1 MTLLA
6 GVRMQPPSRLA
17 RMRRGFASNDFL
29 LLWSGQTVS
38 KIGNGAYKVAV
49 AWSVYQISK
58 STAAMGL
65 VLALNVVPELALA
78 MLGGTIADRISRR
91 TVIIVA
97 DAIAAVAT
105 LGLAVASEVGALSIN
120 MLMVGALLL
129 GVVSAFYGPA
139 YAALK
144 GQLPGV
150 GGRGSANAWFTVSS
164 NLARLA
170 GPALA
175 GMAFAAGGAG
185 TVFGLDAASF
195 ALAVVT
201 TYFVQVPSS
210 PERPATLPA
219 ESESQRSSA
228 GREMVQGLA
237 YTVKA
242 RWLVITLAISLVA
255 NVACLA
261 PYAVLLPDLV
271 TVHGS
276 GIGLLGL
283 LCATEIGVGT
293 LGAIAIGRM
302 SSRLRPGTAMLT
314 LCGLLGVGTLLLGL
328 PGGHAPLLFAGVAM
342 IGLGLSFDVIEQTL
356 LQSLVPDRLLS
367 RVYAVNTV
375 VSYSLLPVGYTIA
388 GLVAKHTGAAPVLAV
403 GGVALIAACGVAAPH
418 PEVRRLNT
426 VAC

>member
-1 MTLLA
+1 MTSLTS
-6 GVRMQPPSRLA
+6 VSIRPSSRLTRA
-17 RMRRGFASNDFL
+17 RRGLVGNDFL

-38 KIGNGAYKVAV
+38 RIGNGAYKVAV
-49 AWSVYQISK
+49 AWAVYQISK

-97 DAIAAVAT
+97 DSIAAVVT
-105 LGLAVASEVGALSIN
+105 LGLAVAAAFGALSIS
-120 MLMVGALLL
+120 MLMVGAFLL

-144 GQLPGV
+144 GRLPGV
-150 GGRGSANAWFTVSS
+150 SGRGSANAWFTVSG

-185 TVFGLDAASF
+185 TVFGLDAATF
-195 ALAVVT
+195 AFAVVT
-201 TYFVQVPSS
+201 TYLIKVPPL
-210 PERPATLPA
+210 PEKTTTTQAEA
-219 ESESQRSSA
+219 ESQAPSA
-228 GREMVQGLA
+228 RREMVEGFA

-242 RWLVITLAISLVA
+242 RWLLITLAISVVA

-283 LCATEIGVGT
+283 LCAAEIGVGT
-293 LGAIAIGRM
+293 VGAIVIGRM
-302 SSRLRPGTAMLT
+302 SSRLRPGTAMLA
-314 LCGLLGVGTLLLGL
+314 LCGLLGAGTLLLGL
-328 PGGHAPLLFAGVAM
+328 PGGHTPLLFAGVGL

-388 GLVAKHTGAAPVLAV
+388 GLLARHTGAAPVLAV
-403 GGVALIAACGVAAPH
+403 GGVALIAVCGMAAPH
-418 PEVRRLNT
+418 PEVRRLNA
-426 VAC
+426 VKC